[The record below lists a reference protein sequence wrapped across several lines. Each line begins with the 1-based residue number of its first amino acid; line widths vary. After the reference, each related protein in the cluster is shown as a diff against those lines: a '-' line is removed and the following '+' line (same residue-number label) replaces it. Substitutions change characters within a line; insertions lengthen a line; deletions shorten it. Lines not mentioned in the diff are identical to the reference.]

1 MYQIAI
7 CDDEPVE
14 LNLMESMLHTYGER
28 HADCDFTV
36 TRFESADRLLCMV
49 NKKKYA
55 PDILFMDIYMQKQNG
70 IEVSKQ
76 LRKMGSRCRIVFVTA
91 SADYALEAFGVDAVQ
106 YMVKPILEEALSR
119 LMDKL
124 LEDLDRETK
133 KFLMLQ
139 TDTGACRVAVQAIV
153 CCEAQRK
160 FQYVYL
166 TDGER
171 LLLHMTMAG
180 LEELLGVFP
189 EFVRVGSSYI
199 VNLEHIES
207 LNRQEVCTEDG
218 KRIYLPRGS
227 YQHLIERYFA
237 YYND

>member
-14 LNLMESMLHTYGER
+14 LSFMENMLHMYGR
-28 HADCDFTV
+28 RRVDCDFTV
-36 TRFESADRLLCMV
+36 VRFESADRLLRMV
-49 NKKKYA
+49 NEGKYL

-70 IEVSKQ
+70 IEVSKK
-76 LRKMGSRCRIVFVTA
+76 LRRMGNRSRIVFVTA

-106 YMVKPILEEALSR
+106 YMVKPVLEKDLSR

-133 KFLMLQ
+133 KFLTLH
-139 TDTGACRVAVQAIV
+139 TEEGECRVAVQAIV
-153 CCEAQRK
+153 YCEAQRK
-160 FQYVYL
+160 FQYLYL

-180 LEELLGVFP
+180 LEELLGVFS

-207 LNRQEVCTEDG
+207 LNRQEIWMEDG
-218 KRIYLPRGS
+218 RRIYLPRGS
-227 YQHLIERYFA
+227 YQPLIERYFA